1 MLRRGGNIIDKIS
14 CKNKYGSDNNKY
26 VVELLKAIQSGWLP
40 NIENGYSE
48 EFYKEVQNNKDKYPD
63 YLVGYIGFCLSFSAK
78 FFGGYSR
85 GKTNKGENRDYNL
98 EAYRNLKKQA
108 PNLQGIKFKTC
119 DFRDIKDTKNYVIYC
134 DIPYRNTTQYLTS
147 KDFPYEEFYEWCK
160 EKSKNNIV
168 LVSEYWMPKEF
179 ECIWQKEI
187 KVSIDSNR
195 KANDINNNRTERLFI
210 CKGK

>member
-1 MLRRGGNIIDKIS
+1 M
-14 CKNKYGSDNNKY
+14 
-26 VVELLKAIQSGWLP
+26 
-40 NIENGYSE
+40 
-48 EFYKEVQNNKDKYPD
+48 QN
-63 YLVGYIGFCLSFSAK
+63 

-119 DFRDIKDTKNYVIYC
+119 DFRDIRDVKNYVIYC

-168 LVSEYWMPKEF
+168 LISEYYMPKEF
-179 ECIWQKEI
+179 ECIWQKGI
-187 KVSIDSNR
+187 KTSIDSNR
-195 KANDINNNRTERLFI
+195 KANDTNNDRIEKLFI
-210 CKGK
+210 YKGK